1 MNLHP
6 VVKKYDLKTYTS
18 KYDNQRCAVSG
29 KDTPKGTLI
38 ANVASLMSILNTLGM
53 ISTKVFKYAQVEML
67 PMLATARETELV
79 RKAAKR
85 LLSLTDPKWP
95 KDYVGC
101 SASSFHPV
109 NNWVGTDCHE
119 LGTQRAANALL
130 QHVGTQIDKDSDE
143 AKAIK
148 KVAARKWTPEVAP
161 EAPVEEDV
169 VCDEGYIVRETRR
182 RGEVFVDAL
191 SSTVATVTLDP
202 PWTSTY
208 HATVKDAVKGA
219 GAKWNPSSKEW
230 TLSFRA
236 LAEVLVTYP
245 KVTVTP
251 DALKALRNLVDAEE
265 QNETTDVMV
274 NGRKARVQTSPSR
287 KRGEVL
293 LDLNGS
299 GLKVMFDFPKTDRML
314 RLKDD
319 VKRLSGRWNKD
330 DKCWVLGTNA
340 VVENIESLF
349 EDLPLVLTEAALQ
362 AMTDVMERRSLSAA
376 MDLSDDELKKA
387 INDAVPAGKTLFP
400 FQTAGVAFLEKA
412 GGCGLVGDEMGTG
425 KTIQTA
431 AFLDYRPDLRPAVVV
446 VPAVVATNWV
456 NELEDWTEGESI
468 YRLKNGK
475 DEAPEGTTIVVVTYD
490 LVKQTLTKEE
500 KEDGKQM
507 GARDAIKA
515 MNPKCVVADECHYL
529 KNEKAQRTVACKD
542 LAHHDSVES
551 VVLLS
556 GTPVVNRP
564 KEFFNALNMLRPEE
578 FSSWFKYTERY
589 CDGHRD
595 EWDRYQCNGV
605 SNTEELASKLK
616 DVMIRRL
623 KKDVLEELP
632 AKMRGRVTVDI
643 TPKTRAAYN
652 RAMKNADTPLTQL
665 TAGRYAL
672 GLAKVAP
679 AVEMAKDYADQN
691 KPLLVFAHHREVM
704 DGLCD
709 GLSNAGISYGR
720 IDGTVSVERRG
731 ELVDSFQAGNLDTM
745 VLSVKAAGVGITL
758 TRSSDVLF
766 VERAWTPA
774 DEEQAED
781 RAHRIGQTGSVTV
794 RYLVATNTMD
804 EDMDALIESKR
815 SVLEAV
821 LNQGKLLPEDLDV
834 RKDLLAAV
842 AKRVVGKRKKGGKR
856 NVRKRA

>member
-1 MNLHP
+1 MSIHP
-6 VVKKYDLKTYTS
+6 VVEKYGLKTYTS
-18 KYDNQRCAVSG
+18 RYDNQRCAMSK
-29 KDTPKGTLI
+29 KDIPKGVLI
-38 ANVASLMSILNTLGM
+38 ANVASLMDVMNSLSL
-53 ISTKVFKYAQVEML
+53 ISTKVYKYAQVELL
-67 PMLATARETELV
+67 PMFATAKETELV
-79 RKAAKR
+79 KAAAQQ
-85 LLSLTDPKWP
+85 LMDLTDPKWP
-95 KDYVGC
+95 KDNVGC
-101 SASSFHPV
+101 SSSSYWPCA
-109 NNWVGTDCHE
+109 NWVGMNCHE
-119 LGTQRAANALL
+119 LGTQRAARALL
-130 QHVGTQIDKDSDE
+130 QHVGTQIDPESDE

-148 KVAARKWTPEVAP
+148 KVAARKWTPEAL
-161 EAPVEEDV
+161 VEEEV

-182 RGEVFVDAL
+182 VGEVFVDAL
-191 SSTVATVTLDP
+191 NSTTATLTLDP

-208 HATVKDAVKGA
+208 HAAVKDAIKAA

-230 TLSFRA
+230 TVTFRA
-236 LAEVLVTYP
+236 LADVLVTYP
-245 KVTVTP
+245 KATLTP
-251 DALKALRNLVDAEE
+251 NALKALRNLSAEE
-265 QNETTDVMV
+265 KDESTEVTV
-274 NGRKARVQTSPSR
+274 NGRKALVQTSPSR

-299 GLKVMFDFPKTDRML
+299 GLKVMFDYPNTDRLMQ
-314 RLKDD
+314 LKDD

-330 DKCWVLGTNA
+330 NKCWVLGTNV

-349 EDLPLVLTEAALQ
+349 QGLPLVLTEAAVK
-362 AMTDVMERRSLSAA
+362 AMTEVMERRSLSAA
-376 MDLSDDELKKA
+376 MDLSDDDLKKA
-387 INDAVPAGKTLFP
+387 INDAVPAGKKLFP
-400 FQTAGVAFLEKA
+400 FQAAGVAFLEKA

-456 NELEDWTEGESI
+456 TELEDWTEGESI

-500 KEDGKQM
+500 KEEGKQM
-507 GARDAIKA
+507 GARDFIKA

-542 LAHHDSVES
+542 LASHDSVES

-556 GTPVVNRP
+556 GTPIVNRP
-564 KEFFNALNMLRPEE
+564 KEFFNALSMLRPEE

-643 TPKTRAAYN
+643 TAKARAAYN
-652 RAMKNADTPLTQL
+652 RAMKNAETPLTQL

-709 GLSNAGISYGR
+709 GLSKAGISYGR

-731 ELVDSFQAGNLDTM
+731 ELVESFQAGNLDAM

-758 TRSSDVLF
+758 THSSDVLF

-781 RAHRIGQTGSVTV
+781 RTHRIGQTGSVVV
-794 RYLVATNTMD
+794 RYMVATNTMD

-815 SVLEAV
+815 AVLEAV
-821 LNQGKLLPEDLDV
+821 LNQGKLLPEDLDI
-834 RKDLLAAV
+834 RKELLAAV
-842 AKRVVGKRKKGGKR
+842 AKRVVGKRKKGAKR